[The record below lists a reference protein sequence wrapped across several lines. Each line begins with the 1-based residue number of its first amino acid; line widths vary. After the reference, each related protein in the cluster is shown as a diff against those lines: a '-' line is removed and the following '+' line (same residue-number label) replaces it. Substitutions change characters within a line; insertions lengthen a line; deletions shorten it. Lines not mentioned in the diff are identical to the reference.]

1 MIIKCF
7 GLIIQN
13 IRLITINKQNYFY
26 DIEFKDAYKYDKVSG
41 LVIPQGFIFN
51 IK

>member
-1 MIIKCF
+1 MFLTVGDLERWNQYSDIVAK
-7 GLIIQN
+7 LD
-13 IRLITINKQNYFY
+13 